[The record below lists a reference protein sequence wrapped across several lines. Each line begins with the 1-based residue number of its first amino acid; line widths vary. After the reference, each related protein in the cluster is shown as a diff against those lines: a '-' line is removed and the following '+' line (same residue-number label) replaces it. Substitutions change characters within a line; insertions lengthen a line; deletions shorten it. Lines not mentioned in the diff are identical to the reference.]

1 MSSNHHLLL
10 VDLFKRLSRHSLLS
24 EQDLLGMLA
33 DTGGEQKDLLGTNV
47 PLRSKTLA
55 GVAHHIARNRCK
67 NVIVMVRANCLS
79 FWL

>member
-1 MSSNHHLLL
+1 MSSNHHLFL

-33 DTGGEQKDLLGTNV
+33 DTGADVQQEDLLGTNV

-67 NVIVMVRANCLS
+67 NVIVMVRAIV
-79 FWL
+79 